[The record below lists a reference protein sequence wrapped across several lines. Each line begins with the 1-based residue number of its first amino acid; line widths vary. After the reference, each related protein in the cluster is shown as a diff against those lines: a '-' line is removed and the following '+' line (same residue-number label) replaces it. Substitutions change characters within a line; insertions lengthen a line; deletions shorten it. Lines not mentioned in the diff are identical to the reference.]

1 MPSKI
6 NLLNQT
12 FGKLRVIEETNKRK
26 NKSIIWKCQC
36 SCGNI
41 VEYSTKELRSDGII
55 QCPQCGHNRKPQ
67 TQLLENIIGKKFNH
81 LTVLNK
87 TDKRAGGKILYECE
101 CDCQDH
107 NITYVTRT
115 DLINNHIISCGCQK
129 RKYHPNDIIN
139 NRQII
144 QFVGAKEENPNYY
157 FYKCKCL
164 LCGREYE
171 ASAQTLDKTI
181 SCGCQKSIG
190 EFNIIQILN
199 NNNINYK
206 KEYCF
211 PHSVY
216 RFDFAILDNN
226 NNVTRLIEFDGEQHY
241 ETYIKDKGWNTYQKY
256 EYTLQHDKLKNQ
268 LAKDYLIPLVRIPYW
283 ERDNITLELLMGD
296 KYLIT

>member
-101 CDCQDH
+101 
-107 NITYVTRT
+107 
-115 DLINNHIISCGCQK
+115 
-129 RKYHPNDIIN
+129 
-139 NRQII
+139 
-144 QFVGAKEENPNYY
+144 
-157 FYKCKCL
+157 
-164 LCGREYE
+164 
-171 ASAQTLDKTI
+171 
-181 SCGCQKSIG
+181 
-190 EFNIIQILN
+190 
-199 NNNINYK
+199 
-206 KEYCF
+206 
-211 PHSVY
+211 
-216 RFDFAILDNN
+216 
-226 NNVTRLIEFDGEQHY
+226 
-241 ETYIKDKGWNTYQKY
+241 
-256 EYTLQHDKLKNQ
+256 
-268 LAKDYLIPLVRIPYW
+268 
-283 ERDNITLELLMGD
+283 
-296 KYLIT
+296 